1 MGNGNDCLVFVGWG
15 VEFGVLVLFFS
26 SLCFVLVGW
35 EVMIGM
41 AFFFFLFFL
50 SLSLLFY
57 LSVTFCLPLPPSA
70 VRVTIPYITTRKV
83 QSFP

>member
-41 AFFFFLFFL
+41 AFFSSFSFFPFPF
-50 SLSLLFY
+50 SFTSALLFVFRF
-57 LSVTFCLPLPPSA
+57 LLPLSE
-70 VRVTIPYITTRKV
+70 
-83 QSFP
+83 